1 MAGMGSQKRSY
12 DQMLESSQ
20 AAEAA
25 MRDAN
30 LELDQLGSASGT
42 EPEGD
47 APMEEEDEYASV
59 RHSFVLPPFGFLKPR
74 RLGRGVLPELKKPI
88 GIAHKDLLTFLE
100 REHQVCG
107 FFVWSLLP
115 SVRCVSDCNPASNRF
130 VCVFVRSRRSRNI
143 YSKVTCRLDSSGEVW
158 RSEVLCDCG

>member
-100 REHQVCG
+100 REHQSKKSKYLFESYLSFG
-107 FFVWSLLP
+107 QQ
-115 SVRCVSDCNPASNRF
+115 
-130 VCVFVRSRRSRNI
+130 RRG
-143 YSKVTCRLDSSGEVW
+143 VAQ
-158 RSEVLCDCG
+158 